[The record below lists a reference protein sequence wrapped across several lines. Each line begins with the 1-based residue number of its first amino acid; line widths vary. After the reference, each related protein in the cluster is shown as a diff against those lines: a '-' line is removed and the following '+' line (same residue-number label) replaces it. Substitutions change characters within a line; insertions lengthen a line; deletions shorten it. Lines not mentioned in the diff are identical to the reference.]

1 MMLPPHFRRNFAA
14 LFGDY
19 VGFALAMTFVSTTT
33 VLPALAGYLTDS
45 AVAVGL
51 VTSVSHGAWLL
62 PQLVF
67 ANLLTSKR
75 RKKPYMMGGGAI
87 GRPVYLIYGIAFSL
101 GLYLYPSLAMLLLFL
116 VQIVFFSTDSLVSV
130 AWFDVLGKAIP
141 EARRGRLI
149 GGAQLVSGLLAIGAG
164 GIIAALLGDNGPQF
178 PYNYSIILILASV
191 CLFFSL
197 ASLGLVV
204 EPDEPVEETR
214 PAWRDYLPRLQ
225 NTLRHDR
232 TFTRLII
239 VRLLAGFDGLALG
252 FYILYATRELGLPLA
267 TVGLFTSA
275 QTIGKIISSVGL
287 GAVAERSGSHRV
299 VQIATGISVTAPLA
313 GLALYFSGAQ
323 STTATVIVFG
333 WVFMTIGITVSS
345 SMLGYYNY
353 ILELAPAGQ
362 RPTYIGLFNTISGLL
377 IVLPVIGGWILQGTS
392 YGVLFALT
400 AVPLIVAHV
409 LSLSLPSARHA
420 ASQLRPEPVT

>member
-1 MMLPPHFRRNFAA
+1 
-14 LFGDY
+14 
-19 VGFALAMTFVSTTT
+19 
-33 VLPALAGYLTDS
+33 
-45 AVAVGL
+45 
-51 VTSVSHGAWLL
+51 
-62 PQLVF
+62 
-67 ANLLTSKR
+67 
-75 RKKPYMMGGGAI
+75 
-87 GRPVYLIYGIAFSL
+87 
-101 GLYLYPSLAMLLLFL
+101 
-116 VQIVFFSTDSLVSV
+116 
-130 AWFDVLGKAIP
+130 
-141 EARRGRLI
+141 
-149 GGAQLVSGLLAIGAG
+149 
-164 GIIAALLGDNGPQF
+164 
-178 PYNYSIILILASV
+178 
-191 CLFFSL
+191 
-197 ASLGLVV
+197 
-204 EPDEPVEETR
+204 
-214 PAWRDYLPRLQ
+214 
-225 NTLRHDR
+225 
-232 TFTRLII
+232 
-239 VRLLAGFDGLALG
+239 LAGFDGLALG